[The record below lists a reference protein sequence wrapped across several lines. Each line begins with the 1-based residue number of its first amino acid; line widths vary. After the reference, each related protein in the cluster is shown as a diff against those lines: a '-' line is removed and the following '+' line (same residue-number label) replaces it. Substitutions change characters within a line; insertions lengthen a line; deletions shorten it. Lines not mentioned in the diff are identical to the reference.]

1 MISIY
6 QWENGGLK
14 ETLEFAPSCWINLVE
29 PSTTELEA
37 VLSHSNVPRDF
48 LTDPLDT
55 GERPRFDYED
65 DVTLLIVH
73 VPAALPAGEDE
84 FEDFAPY
91 CTIPL
96 GIILFKETVITV
108 CSAGTSVTT
117 AFLDQIRRVCPP
129 SDQYRFAFRLL
140 WHGGVLFLRYLQDV
154 HQRTLALEEELHR
167 SISNEVLLKLLTIEK
182 TFVYFTT
189 SLKADTIALAR
200 ANTARQLALSEDDRD
215 QLEDAMV
222 EYQQAL
228 ETATIHANILNGTLD
243 TFASL
248 INNNLNNVMKYLT
261 VVTIFLAVPTLIT
274 SAYGMNIKLPFVD
287 GGGDPKVFWLL
298 SAIAACSTGL
308 IAFVLY
314 LLSKRRRF

>member
-1 MISIY
+1 MIAIY
-6 QWENGGLK
+6 QWENGGLR
-14 ETLEFAPSCWINLVE
+14 EANDFAPSCWINLVE
-29 PSTTELEA
+29 PTTTELER
-37 VLSHSNVPRDF
+37 VLTFSQVPRDF
-48 LTDPLDT
+48 LTDPLDSD
-55 GERPRFDYED
+55 ERPRFDYD
-65 DVTLLIVH
+65 DYSSMLIIH
-73 VPAALPAGEDE
+73 VPCICENDE
-84 FEDFAPY
+84 VVPY
-91 CTIPL
+91 RTVPL
-96 GIILFKETVITV
+96 GIILFGSSVITV
-108 CSAGTSVTT
+108 CSAKTPVTT

-129 SDQYRFAFRLL
+129 SNQYRFAFRLL
-140 WHGGVLFLRYLQDV
+140 WHGGVLFLRYLHDV
-154 HQRTLALEEELHR
+154 HQRTIALEEELHE

-261 VVTIFLAVPTLIT
+261 VVTIFLAVPTLVT
-274 SAYGMNIKLPFVD
+274 SAYGMNIKLPFVA
-287 GGGDPKVFWLL
+287 GNGETGLFWLL
-298 SAIAACSTGL
+298 AAISACATGL
-308 IAFVLY
+308 IGLVLFF
-314 LLSKRRRF
+314 LSRKKKF

>member
-1 MISIY
+1 MITIY
-6 QWENGGLK
+6 RWENGGLR
-14 ETLEFAPSCWINLVE
+14 ETQDFAESCWINLYE
-29 PSTTELEA
+29 PTTTELER
-37 VLSHSNVPRDF
+37 VLTFSNVPRDF
-48 LTDPLDT
+48 LTDPLDAD
-55 GERPRFDYED
+55 ERPRFDYD
-65 DVTLLIVH
+65 DDSSILIVH
-73 VPAALPAGEDE
+73 VPCPVEGDE
-84 FEDFAPY
+84 VAPY
-91 CTIPL
+91 RTVPL
-96 GIILFKETVITV
+96 GIILFGKSVITV
-108 CSAGTSVTT
+108 CSARTPVTT

-140 WHGGVLFLRYLQDV
+140 WHGGVLFLRYLNDI
-154 HQRTLALEEELHR
+154 HLRTIHLEDELHR

-228 ETATIHANILNGTLD
+228 ETATVHANILNGTLD

-261 VVTIFLAVPTLIT
+261 VVTILLAVPTLVASI
-274 SAYGMNIKLPFVD
+274 YGMNLTTLPFMGHPHSFAIVM
-287 GGGDPKVFWLL
+287 GFSGILAVLIGAVF
-298 SAIAACSTGL
+298 
-308 IAFVLY
+308 FVL
-314 LLSKRRRF
+314 SRKRVF

>member
-1 MISIY
+1 MITIY
-6 QWENGGLK
+6 QWQNGGLK
-14 ETLEFAPSCWINLVE
+14 ESADFAPSCWISLVE
-29 PSTTELEA
+29 PTTTELER
-37 VLSHSNVPRDF
+37 VLSYSKVPKDF
-48 LTDPLDT
+48 LTDPLDAD
-55 GERPRFDYED
+55 ERPRFDYDDDSSLLIIHVPYPLED
-65 DVTLLIVH
+65 DEV
-73 VPAALPAGEDE
+73 VP
-84 FEDFAPY
+84 Y
-91 CTIPL
+91 RTVPL
-96 GIILFKETVITV
+96 GIILFPKSIITV
-108 CSAGTSVTT
+108 SSVQTPVTT

-140 WHGGVLFLRYLQDV
+140 WHGGVLFLRYLHDV
-154 HQRTLALEEELHR
+154 HQRTNALEEELHE

-274 SAYGMNIKLPFVD
+274 SAYGMNIKLPFVSGD
-287 GGGDPKVFWLL
+287 GSPGVFWMLAAI
-298 SAIAACSTGL
+298 SACATGL
-308 IAFVLY
+308 IGMILFI
-314 LLSKRRRF
+314 LSRKRKF